1 MGFNMKEL
9 LKKIK
14 DFLSYKKNRKIVIVS
29 LIGIVTVVGITLGIT
44 FAPASS
50 LSDSKKSSSS
60 SDGLNVTASTD
71 SVNGTEQFQNS
82 DQENVNSIASNE
94 SANAD
99 NTSGKKSELNSAA
112 SLDINSHN
120 EKGDMALDNGG
131 GNAESFI
138 WGDAKAPATVDCT
151 IAIDCSSISG
161 NGALTI
167 AGYPELEPYA
177 ANPAILGTRNITAYD
192 TNGDGRVGV
201 DEALKQACDSNGI
214 QYEFKGSSYVRGINY
229 LYEFNAGPNSGWMYK
244 VNGRK
249 PNKGCNSYYL
259 SGGEDIL
266 WYYVI
271 SY

>member
-9 LKKIK
+9 MEKIK

-71 SVNGTEQFQNS
+71 SVNGTEQLQNS
-82 DQENVNSIASNE
+82 DQQNVNSTVPNQ
-94 SANAD
+94 SANGGNA
-99 NTSGKKSELNSAA
+99 SGEKSATGSVT
-112 SLDINSHN
+112 SLDESSNSQM
-120 EKGDMALDNGG
+120 GGTVLDNGG
-131 GNAESFI
+131 GSADPFI
-138 WGDAKAPATVDCT
+138 WGNDQPPVAVNCT

-161 NGALTI
+161 NGALTA
-167 AGYPELEPYA
+167 AGFPELEPYA
-177 ANPAILGTRNITAYD
+177 ANPTILGARNITVVD

-201 DEALKQACDSNGI
+201 DEAIKQACDSNGI

-244 VNGRK
+244 VNGRI

-259 SGGEDIL
+259 KGNEDIL